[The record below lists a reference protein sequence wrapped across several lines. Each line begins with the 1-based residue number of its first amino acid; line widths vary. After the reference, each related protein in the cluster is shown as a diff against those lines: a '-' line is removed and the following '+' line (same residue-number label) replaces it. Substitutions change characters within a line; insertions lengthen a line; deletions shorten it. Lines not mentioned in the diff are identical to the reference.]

1 MSAAGVQDALVV
13 KVKDAKLVSSAYQ
26 SRAMFAAQ
34 WNTQCKHIITN
45 YERQTLESELGS
57 DEI

>member
-34 WNTQCKHIITN
+34 
-45 YERQTLESELGS
+45 
-57 DEI
+57 